1 MKALITT
8 LPTLFKINNSIKNI
22 QIIITTHDPLTLS
35 DIPNNNIIYLKEKNQ
50 ITKVLDFDDVQ
61 RPTKTFGANISD
73 LLADSFFVKDGL
85 IGDFAKDKIEE
96 VIVDLN
102 KLLDLKFNN
111 KYVDISED
119 KKILLKETIEIIDE
133 PIIKMKLIDMYNTI
147 FEVSIE
153 NEINELEERLKY
165 LRNLKNNQND

>member
-1 MKALITT
+1 MENPK
-8 LPTLFKINNSIKNI
+8 I
-22 QIIITTHDPLTLS
+22 QIIFTTHDPLTLS
-35 DIPNNNIIYLKEKNQ
+35 DLPNNSIVFLKKDSQFSNVLNID
-50 ITKVLDFDDVQ
+50 DFE
-61 RPTKTFGANISD
+61 RPTNTFGANISD
-73 LLADSFFVKDGL
+73 LLSESFFINNGL

-111 KYVDISED
+111 KHVDISKD

-133 PIIKMKLIDMYNTI
+133 PIIKMKLIDIYNTI

-153 NEINELEERLKY
+153 NEINELEERLKH